1 MSNKGITLK
10 TGWQLPNTPVA
21 VDLAKL
27 ETDTDPNWISYH
39 CAFYADGFRRGHSYA
54 KSFIP
59 RVQPTEIS
67 FVEQWVEPGWDYL
80 PQGSRPSTAGE
91 KKARWTNEMIPFV
104 VDMSL
109 PIQEN
114 FFPREEG
121 KSLPVGSIAATLEYA
136 ARQRKARLDGRSDW
150 RVLEDDGSKR
160 FGQRIL
166 HVSLTISTEIKQRL
180 PAEGVRWL
188 YLRSECKRVL
198 NGRMDLEV
206 LVFDE
211 NMDLIAIGHQTA
223 VLIDSTSKMQK
234 L

>member
-1 MSNKGITLK
+1 MSNRGITLK
-10 TGWQLPNTPVA
+10 TGWHLPNNSVP

-27 ETDTDPNWISYH
+27 GTDTDPNWVSYH
-39 CAFYADGFRRGHSYA
+39 CAFYPDGFRRGHSYA

-67 FVEQWVEPGWDYL
+67 FVEQWVEPGWDSL
-80 PQGSRPSTAGE
+80 PQGSRPLTAGE
-91 KKARWTNEMIPFV
+91 NKARWTNEMIPFV
-104 VDMSL
+104 VDMTL

-114 FFPREEG
+114 FFPHEEG
-121 KSLPVGSIAATLEYA
+121 KSLPVGSIAATLGYA
-136 ARQRKARLDGRSDW
+136 ARQQKAREEGRSDW
-150 RVLEDDGSKR
+150 RVLEDDGSKK
-160 FGQRIL
+160 FGAKIL

-211 NMDLIAIGHQTA
+211 RMDLIAISHQTA
-223 VLIDSTSKMQK
+223 VLIEGTSKMQK